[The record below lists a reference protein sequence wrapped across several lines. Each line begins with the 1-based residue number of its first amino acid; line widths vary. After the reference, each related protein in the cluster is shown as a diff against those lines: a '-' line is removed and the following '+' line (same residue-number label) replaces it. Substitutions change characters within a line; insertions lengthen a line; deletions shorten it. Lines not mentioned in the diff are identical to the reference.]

1 MNRFTIALLL
11 LTVATG
17 NVAAQ
22 GGRDA
27 TMPQAAPAR
36 VEMPAAFPDREM
48 RNTIQM
54 PPPGNTNGN
63 MNVVPGRSEQMASG
77 RGADINDEI
86 RRTPRPHAAADGT
99 IYVQDRGLRE
109 ARYNS
114 VFSPATRNAYINPGF
129 GTVESRYNTTFRRY
143 FYYCSSPLSRQLC
156 DVPGRNYV
164 GNVAETMF
172 PDRVLLGMCS
182 ACTGIV
188 GLSTY
193 RPCHYHAHRDAQIL
207 PDNTTRYSNSAQ
219 YFSFDG
225 RVMHGRD
232 TIEGIVTIVANGV
245 SVEHGTIT
253 NRRTS
258 SWALSDTSLK
268 AIVVYKGI
276 RQLRLVRLNAT
287 DKHLCRMVHSGL
299 LNVYDR
305 SYSFVTPQNVRRKLI
320 VQATA
325 TGETAHIDDDKALAA
340 AINKAYGTSLNA
352 SEETRAGLVTYLHR
366 LD

>member
-1 MNRFTIALLL
+1 MNRFTIALFSFM
-11 LTVATG
+11 AAAG

-36 VEMPAAFPDREM
+36 VEMPATFPDREM
-48 RNTIQM
+48 RNTIQT
-54 PPPGNTNGN
+54 PQTGNTGGN
-63 MNVVPGRSEQMASG
+63 VSAAPERAYQIASG
-77 RGADINDEI
+77 PVGDMNGTVRH
-86 RRTPRPHAAADGT
+86 TPRPHAAADGT

-114 VFSPATRNAYINPGF
+114 VFSPATRNAYINPGY
-129 GTVESRYNTTFRRY
+129 GTVETRYNTTFRRY
-143 FYYCSSPLSRQLC
+143 FYYCSSPFSRKC
-156 DVPGRNYV
+156 SDAPARNYG
-164 GNVAETMF
+164 GNVAETMY
-172 PDRVLLGMCS
+172 PDRVLAGMCT
-182 ACTGIV
+182 ACTDIMGRR
-188 GLSTY
+188 TY
-193 RPCHYHAHRDAQIL
+193 RPCSYHAHRDAQLL

-276 RQLRLVRLNAT
+276 RQLQLVRLNAN
-287 DKHLCRMVHSGL
+287 DKHLSRVVHSGL

-305 SYSFVTPQNVRRKLI
+305 SYSFVTPQNVRKKLL
-320 VQATA
+320 VQYAV
-325 TGETAHIDDDKALAA
+325 TGEVAEINDTQALAA
-340 AINKAYGTSLNA
+340 AMNKTYGLLLNGV
-352 SEETRAGLVTYLHR
+352 EETRAGLVTYLHR